1 MRPCPFRLD
10 RVLVLGCLAALP
22 WVPLAEAAD
31 LTITLPTITAP
42 PGAAVIV
49 PLLSSPGP
57 TGLGIQSIEFRM
69 DFAPG
74 VIEAATSH
82 PDGWMQWWGPAY
94 ANGNSA
100 FVAVAAAGF
109 PAIDSAGT
117 LLNTLTLTIAPG
129 APPGTDMPLTLSHVL
144 CNEGDPSVE
153 VVPGL
158 LRVRNS
164 LAVGPQG
171 GAGFALS
178 APAPN
183 PSPGA
188 TRFTLTLPEADGP
201 AVRVGVYGLDGRL
214 VRELHRGVL
223 GAGRHELAW
232 DTRDASGARVR
243 PGLYFLRASLGSEHR
258 DRRLVVTR

>member
-1 MRPCPFRLD
+1 MRPCLLRLS
-10 RVLVLGCLAALP
+10 RLLALGGLVALP
-22 WVPLAEAAD
+22 VTPRADAAD
-31 LTITLPTITAP
+31 LQVTLPTITAP
-42 PGAAVIV
+42 PGATVIV
-49 PLLSSPGP
+49 PLLTNPGP

-69 DFAPG
+69 DFTPG
-74 VIEAATSH
+74 VIAASASQ
-82 PDGWMQWWGPAY
+82 PDGWVQSWGPAF

-117 LLNTLTLTIAPG
+117 LLNTLALTIAPG
-129 APPGTDMPLTLSHVL
+129 AAPGTDMPLTLQHVL
-144 CNEGDPSVE
+144 CNEGAPSVE
-153 VVPGL
+153 VLPGL

-164 LAVGPQG
+164 LAVGPGG

-183 PSPGA
+183 PSANGA
-188 TRFTLTLPEADGP
+188 RLALTLPEAGGP
-201 AVRVGVYGLDGRL
+201 AVRVAVYALDGRL
-214 VRELHRGVL
+214 VRELVRGPL

-243 PGLYFLRASLGSEHR
+243 PGLYFVRATLGSERR
-258 DRRLVVTR
+258 DRRLVVSR